1 MVSVRTS
8 RRVNSFCLWLYV
20 GLCGSVHFAISEFKS
35 RWHVGLRDVSSGAKW
50 RLSLPCNTQKE
61 AALVFFRCLCA
72 AVLLGGPPHVE
83 SEVEMGR
90 GASFSEFRCS
100 MAALAAS
107 VEFRETGALLVAC
120 SDRPCAHLACG
131 FHVGFGVGFLCWC
144 WRWNFS
150 MSVLQFLRSDAVLS
164 FRSKFRKPTFDS
176 LPCQHVSS
184 RKV

>member
-1 MVSVRTS
+1 MPNGGFRCLDT
-8 RRVNSFCLWLYV
+8 RRKKRRLSSLCVC
-20 GLCGSVHFAISEFKS
+20 GLEWPSGCFAISELRS

-90 GASFSEFRCS
+90 GASFSEFRFS

-150 MSVLQFLRSDAVLS
+150 M
-164 FRSKFRKPTFDS
+164 
-176 LPCQHVSS
+176 
-184 RKV
+184 